1 MKHRIFVASLVVV
14 MLAGCASF
22 QQYGS
27 KNGPSSIL
35 IDTKSFDIVGPV
47 RTEMIVRS
55 VLGLPPWNGISLA
68 LFTWGDATYDALLQE
83 AHKLKA
89 DDVINITIDTGSF
102 SVLTYIYNEK
112 KYIANGLAIKYKDSE
127 KPRAI
132 VLQ

>member
-1 MKHRIFVASLVVV
+1 V
-14 MLAGCASF
+14 
-22 QQYGS
+22 
-27 KNGPSSIL
+27 
-35 IDTKSFDIVGPV
+35 
-47 RTEMIVRS
+47 
-55 VLGLPPWNGISLA
+55 SLA